1 MDPFE
6 VMQQQI
12 NDLRQEVKTLRSQQ
26 VLRGE
31 VRSVNPLRIS
41 LDLDPN
47 TVLADA
53 PENIAPVLNIGDFVY
68 CQLVGGRLIILGRS
82 ITASDTDNIMMIN
95 GVSYK
100 RYGSVR
106 VSGINF
112 TAAHGPL
119 YRADVYPS
127 FPENLPAGWTREV
140 VVLGGPGTVCWAG
153 YKEDTETTNPR
164 IALISGT
171 SGQNRTADIEWIVKA
186 V

>member
-12 NDLRQEVKTLRSQQ
+12 NDLRQEVRTLRSQQ

-53 PENIAPVLNIGDFVY
+53 PENLAPVLNIGDFVY
-68 CQLVGGRLIILGRS
+68 CQLVNGRLIILGRS

-100 RYGSVR
+100 RSGFVR

-112 TAAHGPL
+112 TSRHGQL
-119 YRADVYPS
+119 YRVDVFPQ
-127 FPENLPAGWTREV
+127 FPEDLPAGWTREV
-140 VVLGGPGTVCWAG
+140 VVVGGPGTVCWAG
-153 YKEDTETTNPR
+153 YKEGLATTAPR

-171 SGQNRTADIEWIVKA
+171 SGQNRSADIDWIVKE